1 MHASIQFG
9 TKEHSCVQKLPR
21 FSYAAA
27 DCAQMVS
34 AILRSLLRAEKNTLR
49 FGQLQK
55 GLDGISQRELTKHL
69 REFEKAGIVERT
81 VYPEVPLRV
90 EYRLTKT
97 GHSLLKPVEEISL
110 WAENNAAFVQKKR
123 QEFET
128 KAAKQI
134 RSRLPYLR

>member
-1 MHASIQFG
+1 MSKNCPVFLTLQLIAHKWS
-9 TKEHSCVQKLPR
+9 VR
-21 FSYAAA
+21 
-27 DCAQMVS
+27 
-34 AILRSLLRAEKNTLR
+34 ILRNLLHAQNNTLR

-55 GLDGISQRELTKHL
+55 SLDGITQRELTKHL

-81 VYPEVPLRV
+81 VFPEVPPRV

-97 GHSLLKPVEEISL
+97 GHSLLKPVEEISQ

-128 KAAKQI
+128 RAGKPAPRARAA
-134 RSRLPYLR
+134 